1 MKFLFFILL
10 TILPVIN
17 LSGQEIRRQEWQ
29 RIHRV
34 EQLERVKLIESLN
47 MTEEQSIRFFAR
59 RNEHRKE
66 IENIDRKIDES
77 MLEIDRIINSGE
89 IKESAL
95 KKLNEDILSN
105 REKIETK
112 RKQFILSLNDILSTE
127 QISKLLLFERRFRE
141 EIRDLIIKR
150 RNPPR

>member
-1 MKFLFFILL
+1 
-10 TILPVIN
+10 
-17 LSGQEIRRQEWQ
+17 
-29 RIHRV
+29 
-34 EQLERVKLIESLN
+34 
-47 MTEEQSIRFFAR
+47 
-59 RNEHRKE
+59 
-66 IENIDRKIDES
+66 
-77 MLEIDRIINSGE
+77 MLEIDRILNSGE

>member
-1 MKFLFFILL
+1 MKLLLLFTIILFFQN
-10 TILPVIN
+10 VN
-17 LSGQEIRRQEWQ
+17 AQEMRRKEWQ
-29 RIHRV
+29 RMPRV
-34 EQLERVKLIESLN
+34 EQLERIKLIESVD
-47 MTEEQSIRFFAR
+47 MTEDQSLRFFAR

-66 IENIDRKIDES
+66 IEALEKRIDET
-77 MLEIDRIINSGE
+77 MEEIDKILNSGE
-89 IKESAL
+89 IKESVL
-95 KKLNEDILSN
+95 KKLNEEILTN

-150 RNPPR
+150 RSPPR

>member
-10 TILPVIN
+10 AILPILN
-17 LSGQEIRRQEWQ
+17 SNGQDIKRQDWQ
-29 RIHRV
+29 RPHRV
-34 EQLERVKLIESLN
+34 EQLERIKLIESIN
-47 MTEEQSIRFFAR
+47 MTEEQSVRFFAR

-66 IENIDRKIDES
+66 IENIEKKIDES
-77 MLEIDRIINSGE
+77 MLEIDRILNSGE

-105 REKIETK
+105 REKIENK

-150 RNPPR
+150 RKPLR

>member
-1 MKFLFFILL
+1 MKFLFFILFGIL
-10 TILPVIN
+10 TILN
-17 LSGQEIRRQEWQ
+17 TNAQEIRRQDWP
-29 RIHRV
+29 RMHRV

-47 MTEEQSIRFFAR
+47 MTEEQSVRFFAR

-66 IENIDRKIDES
+66 LEALEKKIDES
-77 MLEIDRIINSGE
+77 MLEIDRILNSGE
-89 IKESAL
+89 IKESTL

-150 RNPPR
+150 RNSPR

>member
-1 MKFLFFILL
+1 MKFLFFILFGIL
-10 TILPVIN
+10 TIPN
-17 LSGQEIRRQEWQ
+17 TNAQEIRRQDWP
-29 RIHRV
+29 RMHRV

-47 MTEEQSIRFFAR
+47 MTEEQSVRFFAR

-66 IENIDRKIDES
+66 LEAFEKKIDES
-77 MLEIDRIINSGE
+77 MLEIDRILNSGE
-89 IKESAL
+89 IKESTL

>member
-1 MKFLFFILL
+1 MKFLFYILII
-10 TILPVIN
+10 ILPLTNI
-17 LSGQEIRRQEWQ
+17 SAQEIRRQEWQ
-29 RIHRV
+29 RMHRV

-77 MLEIDRIINSGE
+77 MLEIDRILNSGE